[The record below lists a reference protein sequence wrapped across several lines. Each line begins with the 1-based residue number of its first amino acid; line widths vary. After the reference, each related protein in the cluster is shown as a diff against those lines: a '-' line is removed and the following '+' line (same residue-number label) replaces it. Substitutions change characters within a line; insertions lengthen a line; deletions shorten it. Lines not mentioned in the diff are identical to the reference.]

1 MACFVIRE
9 ESSGQR
15 GFYFMD
21 LLALERQAWSMRWLE
36 NAKLILLP
44 SVHRAYAGESERIL
58 REAFANAASE
68 AATGRPAIIFI
79 DEVDTMCPPRDSR
92 RQQETRLVAQLLTL
106 MDGIGSSRGSSSN
119 PSRVVVVA
127 ATNRVNAI
135 DPALRRPGRFDREIA
150 VAPPS
155 IQGRYEILCVSS
167 LA

>member
-1 MACFVIRE
+1 VVSF
-9 ESSGQR
+9 
-15 GFYFMD
+15 F
-21 LLALERQAWSMRWLE
+21 LALQA
-36 NAKLILLP
+36 LLLNLVACHSGA

-106 MDGIGSSRGSSSN
+106 MDGIVSSRGSSSN

-167 LA
+167 QA